1 MNLLFICTE
10 NRLRSATAETALSEF
25 DGITAIGCGTNKDA
39 ITPMSG
45 DLIMWADIVFVMQK
59 SHKKKVTAKFKE
71 LLKDTKLICLG
82 IPDNYDYMDP
92 ELIRILESKVSSYV
106 ELRR

>member
-10 NRLRSATAETALSEF
+10 NRLRSATAETTLSEYE
-25 DGITAIGCGTNKDA
+25 GITAIGCGTNKDA
-39 ITPMSG
+39 ITPISG
-45 DLIMWADIVFVMQK
+45 DLILWADIVFVMQK

-71 LLKDTKLICLG
+71 LLKNVRLICLG
-82 IPDNYDYMDP
+82 IPDNYQYMDP

-106 ELRR
+106 ELR